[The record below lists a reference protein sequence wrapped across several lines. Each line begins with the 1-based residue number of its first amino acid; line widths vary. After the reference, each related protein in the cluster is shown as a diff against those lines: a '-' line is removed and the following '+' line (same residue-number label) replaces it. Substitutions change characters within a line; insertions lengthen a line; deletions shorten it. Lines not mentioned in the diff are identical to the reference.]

1 MKLISTLTI
10 ATPNIVLPLSLAL
23 LLSACGGDNDG
34 AVRDLRK
41 NLNQAQ
47 QEIAD
52 LETRLNELQNS
63 RAPLKMT
70 ILHMNDHHSHIAP
83 ETFAYNVSGLDLAA
97 RTDTNAEVSSIS
109 VTYGGFP
116 MLVSLFDRLAAQS
129 VNPVKI
135 HAGDAI
141 TGTLYYSLFNGA
153 ADAAMMNQ
161 VCFDAFAL
169 GNHEFDNGDL
179 ELANFLDDLKGSA
192 CNTAVLA
199 ANVKPGE
206 NSAIRDG
213 YIQPYMIRE
222 VQGQKVGF
230 IGIDIADKT
239 KGSSKPDSD
248 TQFLD
253 EATTAQTYIDEL
265 RGQGVNKI
273 VLVTHYQY
281 ENDKLLAPQLSGVDV
296 IVGGDSH
303 SLLGGESF
311 KSLGFNPVG
320 DYPTITKNR
329 DGDTVCIVQA
339 WEYGHLLGK
348 LEVSFDADG
357 KVIACNGMPYMP
369 VADNF
374 TYTHSAGDF
383 RALSASDAF
392 KVRQQITRLPEVVTV
407 VPNATTENLL
417 GIYNE
422 EVSLLEQQ
430 IIGTTADNLCLVRF
444 PGESRSTICNVSETS
459 EHGSDISNIIAKA
472 FMTVTPTADI
482 AILNGGSVRVDVA
495 AGDITYA
502 AAINVLPFAST
513 LVTLQM
519 TGAQIK
525 SVLEDALSSALRVGG
540 SSGSYP
546 YASGLR
552 YHVNAS
558 AADGSRISN
567 LEVNP
572 RVSGEWV
579 AINNTATYTVVTN
592 DFIAAGQD
600 GYATFGALYAAGHY
614 VNTFTLYTQAFIS
627 YITELTAKGEVLTKL
642 PTSEYSTRQYIGRD
656 GCNHSLENCSG
667 Y

>member
-1 MKLISTLTI
+1 M
-10 ATPNIVLPLSLAL
+10 
-23 LLSACGGDNDG
+23 
-34 AVRDLRK
+34 
-41 NLNQAQ
+41 
-47 QEIAD
+47 
-52 LETRLNELQNS
+52 
-63 RAPLKMT
+63 
-70 ILHMNDHHSHIAP
+70 
-83 ETFAYNVSGLDLAA
+83 
-97 RTDTNAEVSSIS
+97 
-109 VTYGGFP
+109 
-116 MLVSLFDRLAAQS
+116 
-129 VNPVKI
+129 
-135 HAGDAI
+135 
-141 TGTLYYSLFNGA
+141 
-153 ADAAMMNQ
+153 
-161 VCFDAFAL
+161 
-169 GNHEFDNGDL
+169 
-179 ELANFLDDLKGSA
+179 
-192 CNTAVLA
+192 
-199 ANVKPGE
+199 
-206 NSAIRDG
+206 
-213 YIQPYMIRE
+213 
-222 VQGQKVGF
+222 
-230 IGIDIADKT
+230 
-239 KGSSKPDSD
+239 
-248 TQFLD
+248 
-253 EATTAQTYIDEL
+253 
-265 RGQGVNKI
+265 
-273 VLVTHYQY
+273 
-281 ENDKLLAPQLSGVDV
+281 LAPQLSGVDV

-374 TYTHSAGDF
+374 TYTHGSGDV
-383 RALSASDAF
+383 RSLSASDAF

-444 PGESRSTICNVSETS
+444 PGEGRSTICNVSETS

-472 FMTVTPTADI
+472 FMTVTQTADI

-495 AGDITYA
+495 AGDITFA
-502 AAINVLPFAST
+502 AAINVLPFTST
-513 LVTLQM
+513 LVTLEM